1 MNEFFEGIQIFLYND
16 IWKWIFRQIKLKL
29 YIISYSF
36 FPKRLIC
43 IIRSNEQNWNTER
56 KREKEVTLRNGK
68 QKGWIFTR
76 KKIVSLWFGKYL
88 ERFNFLLLIF
98 VKRKKKHQCPRKRGD
113 FEKKTSNFGQHWFYY
128 PLFGNPISGE
138 NCLKNDLT
146 IRPVLKRGK
155 KIPPFALIKRRR

>member
-29 YIISYSF
+29 YIIPYSF

-56 KREKEVTLRNGK
+56 KGEREVTLRNGK

-88 ERFNFLLLIF
+88 ELLVVWFLW
-98 VKRKKKHQCPRKRGD
+98 KEKKKETPMS
-113 FEKKTSNFGQHWFYY
+113 EKTWRFREKTSDFGQHWFYY

-146 IRPVLKRGK
+146 IRPVFKRGK

>member
-29 YIISYSF
+29 YIIPYRF

-56 KREKEVTLRNGK
+56 KGEKEVTLRNGK

-88 ERFNFLLLIF
+88 ELFVVWFLW
-98 VKRKKKHQCPRKRGD
+98 KEKKKETPMS
-113 FEKKTSNFGQHWFYY
+113 EKTWRFREKTSDFGQHWFYY

-138 NCLKNDLT
+138 NCLNDLT
-146 IRPVLKRGK
+146 IRPVFKRK

>member
-1 MNEFFEGIQIFLYND
+1 MNFPTNQIETVYYTIQLLSKAIDLYHSFE
-16 IWKWIFRQIKLKL
+16 RAKL
-29 YIISYSF
+29 
-36 FPKRLIC
+36 
-43 IIRSNEQNWNTER
+43 ER
-56 KREKEVTLRNGK
+56 KREREVTLRNGK

-88 ERFNFLLLIF
+88 ELFVVWFLW
-98 VKRKKKHQCPRKRGD
+98 KEKKKETPMS
-113 FEKKTSNFGQHWFYY
+113 EKMWRFREKTSDFGQHWFYY
-128 PLFGNPISGE
+128 PLFGNPISSE

>member
-29 YIISYSF
+29 YIILYSF

-43 IIRSNEQNWNTER
+43 IIRSKQNWNTER
-56 KREKEVTLRNGK
+56 KGEKEVTLRNGK

-88 ERFNFLLLIF
+88 ELLVVWFLW
-98 VKRKKKHQCPRKRGD
+98 KEKKKKHQCPRKRRD
-113 FEKKTSNFGQHWFYY
+113 FEKKTSDFGQHWFYY

-146 IRPVLKRGK
+146 IRPVFKWGK

>member
-29 YIISYSF
+29 YIIPYSF

-56 KREKEVTLRNGK
+56 KGEKEVTLRNGK

-88 ERFNFLLLIF
+88 ERFNFLLCDF
-98 VKRKKKHQCPRKRGD
+98 CEKKKKKKHQCPRKRGD
-113 FEKKTSNFGQHWFYY
+113 FEKK
-128 PLFGNPISGE
+128 LPISASI
-138 NCLKNDLT
+138 DF
-146 IRPVLKRGK
+146 I
-155 KIPPFALIKRRR
+155 IPCSGTQYPAKTA